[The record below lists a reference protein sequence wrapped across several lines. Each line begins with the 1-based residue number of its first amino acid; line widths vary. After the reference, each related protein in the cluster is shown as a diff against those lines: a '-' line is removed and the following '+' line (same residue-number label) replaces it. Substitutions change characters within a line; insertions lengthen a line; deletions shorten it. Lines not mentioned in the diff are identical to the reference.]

1 MPETLVCLR
10 ETQVREPPGEIL
22 LIPFGKVEYT
32 KDNKVGSF
40 NFDSESAQKIL
51 AEFSER
57 GRDLVIDYEHQTL
70 SGEQAPAAGW
80 IEKLE
85 LNERG
90 VVGKMKYWTA
100 DAENY
105 LRNGE
110 YRYFSPT
117 IRFDENGQPCA
128 LHSVALTNH
137 PALHHVDAL
146 VASDLK
152 TSGKPDNHKG
162 GVMPE
167 EKKEPVAFTDDQVV
181 SVAREILGLSDA
193 TAENVRGKLLALKTQ
208 AELVPGLRSRVSEL
222 EQAADSEARKQ
233 LLLELCETGR
243 LTNAQAESDYFK
255 NRSLADLQSYREA
268 TPEGTM
274 VPTKKVTQPERK
286 EPEGD
291 KPSPILKNLGLSEED
306 MKKMKAKE
314 AGNGCAQ

>member
-1 MPETLVCLR
+1 
-10 ETQVREPPGEIL
+10 
-22 LIPFGKVEYT
+22 
-32 KDNKVGSF
+32 
-40 NFDSESAQKIL
+40 
-51 AEFSER
+51 
-57 GRDLVIDYEHQTL
+57 
-70 SGEQAPAAGW
+70 
-80 IEKLE
+80 
-85 LNERG
+85 
-90 VVGKMKYWTA
+90 
-100 DAENY
+100 
-105 LRNGE
+105 
-110 YRYFSPT
+110 
-117 IRFDENGQPCA
+117 
-128 LHSVALTNH
+128 
-137 PALHHVDAL
+137 
-146 VASDLK
+146 
-152 TSGKPDNHKG
+152 
-162 GVMPE
+162 MPE